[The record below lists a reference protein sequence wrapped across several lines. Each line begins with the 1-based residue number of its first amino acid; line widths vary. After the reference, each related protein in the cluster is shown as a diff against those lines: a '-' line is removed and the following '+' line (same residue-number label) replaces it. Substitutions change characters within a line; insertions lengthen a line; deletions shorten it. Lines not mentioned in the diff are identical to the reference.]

1 MAVAA
6 SVTSLGVG
14 SGIDAEGIVSKLM
27 ALERAPINALNL
39 RQASYEARIS
49 ALGTIKT
56 KFDALETAAR
66 NLSDPAKLAAFK
78 ITVGNEDFASATAGS
93 LASPGSYSID
103 VTQVAQAQ
111 KSFTGLFADGA
122 TFAAGTLSFTI
133 GAETLDVDFAGG
145 SINDVR
151 AAINAANIGVTAT
164 TVTGDAGTRLVLTAK
179 ETGTDSAFGLSVTGG
194 DANLQSLATFDG
206 ANPNARTAQNAVV
219 VIEGETITSQSNKIS
234 TAIPDVTITAKA
246 FGTTTLE
253 IGRSNESALETVK
266 AFITA
271 FNDVAKEMRTS
282 AAYDAASKKAGT
294 LNGDS
299 TVRTIQGLLRQGI
312 SNAPAELAGSAYENL
327 SALGIAFK
335 TDGTLALDET
345 KFKAAVDADFSAV
358 SSTLTVYGNALADLG
373 EQVTRFDGLLTNRT
387 DGLSASVKQIE
398 DQRTRLEY
406 QLELREKR
414 MRAQFTALDALM
426 GQLNTTSA
434 YLTQQ
439 LSGLAAQQ
447 G

>member
-14 SGIDAEGIVSKLM
+14 SGIDAENIVSKLM
-27 ALERAPINALNL
+27 TLERAPVRALNL

-66 NLSDPAKLAAFK
+66 NLADPAKLAAFK
-78 ITVGNEDFASATAGS
+78 ITLGDDKFASAAAGS
-93 LASPGSYSID
+93 LATPGTYSVD

-111 KSFTGLFADGA
+111 KSFSGLYAGGA
-122 TFAAGTLSFTI
+122 TFAAGTLNFTI
-133 GAETLDVDFAGG
+133 GAENVDVNFSGG

-164 TVTGDAGTRLVLTAK
+164 TVTGDTGTRLVLTAK
-179 ETGTDSAFGLSVTGG
+179 DTGTDNAFSLAVTGG

-206 ANPNARTAQNAVV
+206 ANPNARAAQNAIV
-219 VIEGETITSQSNKIS
+219 VIEGETVTSQSNSIT

-246 FGTTTLE
+246 VGTTSLE
-253 IGRSNESALETVK
+253 IARSNESALETVK
-266 AFITA
+266 AFVTA

-282 AAYDAASKKAGT
+282 TAYDAASKKAGT

-299 TVRTIQGLLRQGI
+299 TVRTLQGLLRQSI
-312 SNAPAELAGSAYENL
+312 SSDPPELAGTAFQNL
-327 SALGIAFK
+327 SALGLSFQ
-335 TDGTLALDET
+335 TDGTLSLNET
-345 KFKAAVDADFSAV
+345 RFKTAVDTDFSAV
-358 SSTLTVYGNALADLG
+358 SSTLTVYGNALAELG
-373 EQVTRFDGLLTNRT
+373 DKVTRFDGLLSNRT
-387 DGLSASVKQIE
+387 DGLNASVQQIK

-406 QLELREKR
+406 QLDLREKR

-434 YLTQQ
+434 FLTQQ
-439 LSGLAAQQ
+439 LGSLSARQ

>member
-66 NLSDPAKLAAFK
+66 NLADPAKLAAFK
-78 ITVGNEDFASATAGS
+78 ITVADEDFASATAGS
-93 LASPGSYSID
+93 LASPGTYSIN
-103 VTQVAQAQ
+103 VTQLAQAQ
-111 KSFTGLFADGA
+111 KSFTALYADG
-122 TFAAGTLSFTI
+122 TNFAAGTLNFTI
-133 GAETLDVDFAGG
+133 GSDTVNVDFGGG

-179 ETGTDSAFGLSVTGG
+179 DTGTDNAFSLAVTGG

-206 ANPNARTAQNAVV
+206 ANPNARVAQNAVV
-219 VIEGETITSQSNKIS
+219 VIEGETVTSQSNKIT

-246 FGTTTLE
+246 VGSTSLE
-253 IGRSNESALETVK
+253 IARSNESALETAK
-266 AFITA
+266 AFVTA

-282 AAYDAASKKAGT
+282 TAYDAASKKAGT

-299 TVRTIQGLLRQGI
+299 TVRTLQSLLRQGI
-312 SNAPAELAGSAYENL
+312 SNEPAELAGSAYQNL
-327 SALGIAFK
+327 SALGISFQ
-335 TDGTLALDET
+335 TDGTLALNET
-345 KFKAAVDADFSAV
+345 SFNAAVDADFSAV
-358 SSTLTVYGNALADLG
+358 SSTLTVYGNAMSSLG
-373 EQVTRFDGLLTNRT
+373 DQVTRFDGLLTNRT
-387 DGLSASVKQIE
+387 DGLSASVQQIK

-439 LSGLAAQQ
+439 LSGLTARQ